1 MRSLHF
7 PARPLIS
14 FSSFISLGHV
24 FPVRRFSGGGGRLF
38 DRILPEDPPELK
50 AYKARE
56 SRLIREQVGRSKFM
70 DAHRAM
76 GADKVR
82 SLQ

>member
-1 MRSLHF
+1 M
-7 PARPLIS
+7 RPLIS
-14 FSSFISLGHV
+14 FSPINRIGYAL
-24 FPVRRFSGGGGRLF
+24 PARCFSGGGGRLF
-38 DRILPEDPPELK
+38 DRLLPEDPPELK

-82 SLQ
+82 RSHRSP